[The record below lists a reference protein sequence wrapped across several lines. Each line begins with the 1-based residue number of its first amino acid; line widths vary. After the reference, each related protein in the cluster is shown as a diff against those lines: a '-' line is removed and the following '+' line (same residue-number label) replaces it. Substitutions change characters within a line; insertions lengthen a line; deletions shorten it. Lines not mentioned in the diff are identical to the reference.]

1 MKKLRKKKSKIKEE
15 YMVKTKLPKAVYG
28 TFKIR
33 KKKSLPSFIS
43 ADMKDDFF
51 RWCLNRDFTWVL
63 ISAVGQ

>member
-1 MKKLRKKKSKIKEE
+1 MKEE
-15 YMVKTKLPKAVYG
+15 YMVKTKLPRQFMAHS
-28 TFKIR
+28 R
-33 KKKSLPSFIS
+33 LERKKSLPSFIS